1 MTANSV
7 SSAAYCQGFFADHG
21 GAAYVEQLKKSGFNT
36 VILALGHPHEQAD
49 IYYGNTLIIRNGVY
63 VGPVGW
69 PELVAS
75 LLKAPTTVNRVLFSI
90 GGADVGDF
98 GNIANLIKKYGTGPE
113 TALYRNFHALKSL
126 FPAIECIDL
135 DDEEQ
140 LQASVIVQFS
150 LMLGRIGLKTTFCP
164 YYQPT
169 FWVDCLKQIEK
180 EAPGQV
186 VGFNLQCYSGG
197 GGNEPAQW
205 IAAIRQVMGD
215 SFPATFVTP
224 GLSSSQTPDEVREQF
239 EIWRTS
245 GINSGFLWTYEDAGN
260 QAPAYAQA
268 IRDGL
273 QHPLQGKPP
282 IGKPGERTT
291 GDRA

>member
-36 VILALGHPHEQAD
+36 VILALGHPHPQAD
-49 IYYGNTLIIRNGVY
+49 IYYGDTLIIHKATY
-63 VGPVGW
+63 VGPAGW

-75 LLKAPTTVNRVLFSI
+75 LLKGPTTVNRVLLSI

-98 GNIANLIKKYGTGPE
+98 GNIANLIRQHGTGPE
-113 TALYRNFHALKSL
+113 TDLYRNFQALKTL
-126 FPAIECIDL
+126 FPAVTCVDL

-140 LQASVIVQFS
+140 LDASVIVQFS

-164 YYQPT
+164 YYDSS
-169 FWVDCLKQIEK
+169 FWIDCLQQIEK
-180 EAPGQV
+180 ASPGQV

-205 IAAIRQVMGD
+205 IAAIRQVMGQ
-215 SFPATFVTP
+215 SFPAAFVTP
-224 GLSSSQTPDEVREQF
+224 GLSSSQTPDEIREQF
-239 EIWRTS
+239 EAWRSS
-245 GINSGFLWTYEDAGN
+245 GINSGFLWTYEGTGN
-260 QAPAYAQA
+260 QAQAYAQA
-268 IRDGL
+268 IREGL
-273 QHPLQGKPP
+273 GQALPGQRP
-282 IGKPGERTT
+282 IDKPGERPV
-291 GDRA
+291 A